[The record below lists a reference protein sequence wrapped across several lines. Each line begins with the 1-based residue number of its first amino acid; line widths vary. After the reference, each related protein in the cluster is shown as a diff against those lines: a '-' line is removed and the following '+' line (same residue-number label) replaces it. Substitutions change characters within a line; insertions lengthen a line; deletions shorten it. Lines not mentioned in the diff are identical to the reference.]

1 MEVPSMPIATVL
13 LTPQET
19 ADRLRI
25 SMKTVTNWLRE
36 GRLPGVK
43 VGPFWRIRE
52 DRLERFIE
60 HMEERT

>member
-1 MEVPSMPIATVL
+1 MSTTIVL

-19 ADRLRI
+19 ADRLRV
-25 SMKTVTNWLRE
+25 SMKTITNWLRE

-60 HMEERT
+60 NMEART